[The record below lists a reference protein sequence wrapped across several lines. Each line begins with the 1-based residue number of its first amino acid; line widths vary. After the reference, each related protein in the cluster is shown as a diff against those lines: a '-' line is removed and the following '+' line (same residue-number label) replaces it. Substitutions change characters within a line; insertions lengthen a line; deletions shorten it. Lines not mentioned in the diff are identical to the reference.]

1 MKKYIPRYA
10 DESLKKALESMGAV
24 LITGPK
30 WCGKTTTAKQQSK
43 SILELQDPDK
53 SESYLQLADIKPS
66 KLLEGEN
73 PRLIDEW
80 QMAPKLWDAV
90 RHSVDKR
97 DGEGLY
103 ILTGSTTVDESKIM
117 HSGTG
122 RIHRMKMLPMSLYE
136 SGESNGKI
144 SLKDLFYKRDLN
156 IDGIESDLSFEDL
169 IFAACRGGWPES
181 LNKKTKEQQLF
192 IAKDY
197 IKNIC
202 ESDASTIDGIKRD
215 PGRVIAILQEYARC
229 VSQLTK
235 HTKMISEI
243 SENYGDITET
253 TFYSYLDALKRL
265 FIIDN
270 IKGWSP
276 NIRSPN
282 KIKKTE
288 KKEFIDPSI
297 AVALLE
303 TNPENLVF
311 DTKTFGFIFETL
323 CIRDLKVYSGPM
335 GGNIFYYNDGRLEAD
350 CIVQLNNGDYGLI
363 EIKLGKNKIDEGAKN
378 LLKLKQLI
386 KEKKKERKVKIK
398 EPNFLAVI
406 TGENLAYTRKDG
418 VKVIPIGCLK

>member
-1 MKKYIPRYA
+1 
-10 DESLKKALESMGAV
+10 
-24 LITGPK
+24 
-30 WCGKTTTAKQQSK
+30 
-43 SILELQDPDK
+43 
-53 SESYLQLADIKPS
+53 
-66 KLLEGEN
+66 
-73 PRLIDEW
+73 
-80 QMAPKLWDAV
+80 
-90 RHSVDKR
+90 
-97 DGEGLY
+97 
-103 ILTGSTTVDESKIM
+103 M

-144 SLKDLFYKRDLN
+144 SLNDLFYKKDLD
-156 IDGIESDLSFEDL
+156 IDGIESNLTFEEL
-169 IFAACRGGWPES
+169 VFAACRGGWPES

-215 PGRVIAILQEYARC
+215 PRRVLVILQEYARC

-243 SENYGDITET
+243 SENYGNMSET
-253 TFYSYLDALKRL
+253 TFYSYLNSLKRL
-265 FIIDN
+265 FVIEN
-270 IKGWSP
+270 VNGWSP
-276 NIRSPN
+276 NIRSPA

-303 TNPENLVF
+303 STPEQLIF
-311 DTKTFGFIFETL
+311 DTKTFGVIFENL
-323 CIRDLKVYSGPM
+323 CIRDLKVYSSSM
-335 GGNIFYYNDGRLEAD
+335 GGNIFYYNDGTLEAD

-363 EIKLGKNKIDEGAKN
+363 EIKLGKTEINKGAKN
-378 LLKLKQLI
+378 LLKLEKLI
-386 KEKKKERKVKIK
+386 KEKKKEGKVKIK
-398 EPNFLAVI
+398 EPSFLAII
-406 TGENLAYTRKDG
+406 TGGPLACTRKDG